1 MISGIKGFFEVNICT
16 TSRDTFV
23 TGSLD
28 FTSYINKSMIN
39 G

>member
-1 MISGIKGFFEVNICT
+1 MINSIKGFFEINIYI
-16 TSRDTFV
+16 TSKDSFV

-28 FTSYINKSMIN
+28 FTVYINKSMIS